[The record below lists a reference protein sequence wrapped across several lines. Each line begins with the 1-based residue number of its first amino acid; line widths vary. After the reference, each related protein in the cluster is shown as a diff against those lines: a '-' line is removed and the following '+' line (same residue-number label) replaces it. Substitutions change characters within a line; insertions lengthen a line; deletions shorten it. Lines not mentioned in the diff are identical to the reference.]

1 MDAFS
6 NIPDSQKGE
15 FMRHLEDQQMKD
27 SLRYE
32 NVVLYPLLR
41 KYSPRCNFP
50 NNLPHRMYNHLVESC
65 FDKCVMTEWGGVS
78 KSPGSIFIDR
88 ILMVVAYTGIF
99 IKAAE

>member
-32 NVVLYPLLR
+32 SNELLFGQLEIACR
-41 KYSPRCNFP
+41 V
-50 NNLPHRMYNHLVESC
+50 NL
-65 FDKCVMTEWGGVS
+65 
-78 KSPGSIFIDR
+78 
-88 ILMVVAYTGIF
+88 
-99 IKAAE
+99 